1 MAMMDSTMRIVNFLL
16 VLMAAFGTWQVAIC
30 TSLYGNVTDRLSL
43 IAFKEEAISLDPTKA
58 LVSWNDSTHFCN
70 WEGLIGQISPSLGN
84 LTFLRRLVLSKNAFT
99 GEISLSITRLRRL
112 QILILTNTLRGM
124 IPNFANS
131 SSLKNLQLA
140 NNVLVGQ
147 FPDLPYHLQH
157 LELEYNGLAGT
168 IPASLANIT
177 TLTTFSCEGNN
188 IKGNIPDELGKL
200 PGMKFLAAGE
210 NQLAGRFPRA
220 VMNLSALTVL
230 SLPVNRLS
238 GVTPNNLGT
247 SQPNLQTLLGNNF
260 FGGYIPHSLTN
271 ASNLHLLDM
280 SNNNFTGVVPSS
292 IGQLTT
298 LSFRNLEKN
307 QLQARNR
314 QGWEFMNS
322 SANCTRL
329 HHISLASNHLEGP
342 VPKSLGSLS
351 NQLQVLYLG
360 KNKLSGGFPSGIENL
375 PNLVALALHDNQFT
389 GELPEWLG
397 TLKGLQIMGLSRNNF
412 TGFIPSSL
420 SNLSRLVSLF
430 LDSNKFGMLTKEI
443 FGILTI
449 IQTDLSSNNLDGQ
462 LPKEVGNAKQFVNI
476 PNTLGN
482 CESLQYVKLDRNIF
496 SGTIPTSLGKLSTLQ
511 VLNLSRNNLTGP
523 IPVPLG
529 SLHLLEKLDLSFNHL
544 KGEVPRQGIFRN
556 VTALRIDGNQELCGG
571 ALELHLLA
579 LAIPLASI
587 VLIVI
592 VISVMVFWKG
602 KQKANFLYMPS
613 FDSKFPKVSYSDLAR
628 ATEGFSG
635 SNLIGKLFQDRTVV
649 AVQVFSLETGGAQ
662 KSFITECN
670 SLRNLRHLNLVP
682 ILTACSSSDSE
693 GNDFKALVYKLCIV
707 VDVAGALEYL
717 HHRSQGTI
725 VHCDLKPRN
734 ILLDNNM
741 TAHIGDFGLAR
752 FKVDSAASSFADSIS
767 ASSIGIKGTIG
778 YVAPEEEH
786 DVSEETSSLECLLS
800 VLKVGLSCAN
810 PSPNE
815 RMDMQRVAAG
825 LHGIKEAYLR
835 GTEVTLRN

>member
-1 MAMMDSTMRIVNFLL
+1 MRIVNFLL

-579 LAIPLASI
+579 
-587 VLIVI
+587 
-592 VISVMVFWKG
+592 W
-602 KQKANFLYMPS
+602 
-613 FDSKFPKVSYSDLAR
+613 
-628 ATEGFSG
+628 
-635 SNLIGKLFQDRTVV
+635 KLFQDRTVV

-693 GNDFKALVYKLCIV
+693 GNDFKALLYSAQNNANTSTSNRTTLAQRLCIV

-835 GTEVTLRN
+835 GTEVTLRS

>member
-1 MAMMDSTMRIVNFLL
+1 MRIVNFLL

-157 LELEYNGLAGT
+157 LELEYNGLTGT

-177 TLTTFSCEGNN
+177 TLTT
-188 IKGNIPDELGKL
+188 
-200 PGMKFLAAGE
+200 
-210 NQLAGRFPRA
+210 
-220 VMNLSALTVL
+220 
-230 SLPVNRLS
+230 
-238 GVTPNNLGT
+238 
-247 SQPNLQTLLGNNF
+247 
-260 FGGYIPHSLTN
+260 
-271 ASNLHLLDM
+271 
-280 SNNNFTGVVPSS
+280 
-292 IGQLTT
+292 
-298 LSFRNLEKN
+298 
-307 QLQARNR
+307 

-342 VPKSLGSLS
+342 VPKSLGNLS

-375 PNLVALALHDNQFT
+375 PNLVALAIHDNQFT
-389 GELPEWLG
+389 GELPKWLG

-420 SNLSRLVSLF
+420 SNLTINLSF
-430 LDSNKFGMLTKEI
+430 LTLTNLEI
-443 FGILTI
+443 FGIPTI
-449 IQTDLSSNNLDGQ
+449 IQIDLSSNNLDGQ
-462 LPKEVGNAKQFVNI
+462 LPREV
-476 PNTLGN
+476 
-482 CESLQYVKLDRNIF
+482 
-496 SGTIPTSLGKLSTLQ
+496 
-511 VLNLSRNNLTGP
+511 
-523 IPVPLG
+523 VPLG
-529 SLHLLEKLDLSFNHL
+529 SLHLLEQLDLSFNHL
-544 KGEVPRQGIFRN
+544 QGEVPTQGIFRN

-579 LAIPLASI
+579 CPVIPVRSRKKKHSIVPKVAIPLASI
-587 VLIVI
+587 VLLVI

-602 KQKANFLYMPS
+602 KQKANFLSMPS
-613 FDSKFPKVSYSDLAR
+613 FHSKFPKVSYSDLAR

-635 SNLIGKLFQDRTVV
+635 SNLIGKGRYSCVYQGKLFQDRTVV
-649 AVQVFSLETGGAQ
+649 AVKVFSLETGAQ
-662 KSFITECN
+662 KSFVTECN

-693 GNDFKALVYKLCIV
+693 GNDFKALVYKFMPRGDLHALLYSAQNNANTSTSNRTTLAQRLCIV

-717 HHRSQGTI
+717 HHSSQGTI

-778 YVAPEEEH
+778 YVAPEKRPTDDMFKDRLNIVRFVEMNFP
-786 DVSEETSSLECLLS
+786 DRILQIMDPDL
-800 VLKVGLSCAN
+800 VGLSCAN

-835 GTEVTLRN
+835 GTEVTLRS